1 LYAYIQESDLS
12 IEVAAELCHM
22 SKRTLQR
29 RLTELGTRYLAV
41 LAQARFDA
49 ARRMLQAPDMKVTNV
64 AQLLRYGDSAHFAR
78 AFRRISGVNPS
89 VYRQACWD

>member
-1 LYAYIQESDLS
+1 
-12 IEVAAELCHM
+12 M

-49 ARRMLQAPDMKVTNV
+49 ARRMLQGPEVRVIDVSE
-64 AQLLRYGDSAHFAR
+64 LLGYDNPSHFTR
-78 AFRRISGVNPS
+78 AFRRVAGVSPREYRKQMRLSG
-89 VYRQACWD
+89 